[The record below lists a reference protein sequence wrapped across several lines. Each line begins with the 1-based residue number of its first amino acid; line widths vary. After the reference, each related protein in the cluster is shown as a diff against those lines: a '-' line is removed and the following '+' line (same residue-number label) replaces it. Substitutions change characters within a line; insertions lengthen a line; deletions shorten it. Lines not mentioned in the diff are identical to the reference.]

1 MAKCNQLTYLPF
13 KGLINLIQILS
24 IKKLVCMLSSDYY
37 HSSDSSGVEGLMKVG
52 VKFLLEDGR
61 SKTE

>member
-1 MAKCNQLTYLPF
+1 
-13 KGLINLIQILS
+13 
-24 IKKLVCMLSSDYY
+24 MLSSDYY